1 MPKIK
6 FPIITVV
13 FFITAAFDTSGESL
27 ATVISA
33 FIHEAGHIAV
43 MLIQGIGLRDITVTP
58 YGLEINKKRD
68 YKSFFEE
75 ISVSL
80 SGSAVNILTFL
91 LFCRQGGFLLLLS
104 EAFLLLGILNLMP
117 VLCLDGGSALSATLS
132 LFCLPDRS
140 EKICRRVSFITL
152 IAMWIPSAYIF
163 MFSGCNYSL
172 FIMCLWL
179 FGKIFCADRETRI

>member
-6 FPIITVV
+6 FPIITLV
-13 FFITAAFDTSGESL
+13 FFVLAAFEPSGESL
-27 ATVISA
+27 ATVLA
-33 FIHEAGHIAV
+33 AVLHELGHISV
-43 MLIQGIGLRDITVTP
+43 MLMQGIGLRDITVTP

-80 SGSAVNILTFL
+80 SGPLVNLLTFF
-91 LFCRQGGFLLLLS
+91 LFGGQSGFLLLLS
-104 EAFLLLGILNLMP
+104 EASLLLGILNLMP
-117 VLCLDGGSALSATLS
+117 VLCLDGGAALNAALS

-152 IAMWIPSAYIF
+152 IVMWIPAAYIF

-172 FIMCLWL
+172 FIMCIWL
-179 FGKIFCADRETRI
+179 FGKIFCSRN

>member
-6 FPIITVV
+6 FPLITVI
-13 FFITAAFDTSGESL
+13 FFITAAFDSSGESL
-27 ATVISA
+27 ATVLAAS
-33 FIHEAGHIAV
+33 IHEVGHIAV
-43 MLIQGIGLRDITVTP
+43 MLMLGIGLRDITVTP

-80 SGSAVNILTFL
+80 SGPFINLLTFL
-91 LFCRQGGFLLLLS
+91 LFFRQSGFLLLLS
-104 EAFLLLGILNLMP
+104 EASLLLGILNLLP

-132 LFCLPDRS
+132 LFFLPDRV
-140 EKICRRVSFITL
+140 EKICRRISFITL
-152 IAMWIPSAYIF
+152 IGMWTVAAYIF
-163 MFSGCNYSL
+163 MFSGCNFSL

-179 FGKIFCADRETRI
+179 FSKIFCAGK